1 MVASCFFAFPLSLPT
16 AKEWVWNVV
25 NVQKC
30 FFFVSWKPSCSM
42 FNFLFLL
49 FSFSC
54 QGASSKAAIVDF
66 IDFLSACPTACFG
79 ALLKL
84 SSLFAVSWS
93 CLNDDFFFLPVAWAF
108 QNILCGVLMLK
119 LKDADGSC
127 AFLHILSWNDA
138 FEETFW
144 ASWRLFFLFVCWV
157 LSLPRLYWLR
167 FFFRPSCMH
176 HWEFG
181 SFCFLL
187 SICRHHH
194 SLSFQLC
201 AAEKCVQTW
210 MIGSE

>member
-1 MVASCFFAFPLSLPT
+1 M
-16 AKEWVWNVV
+16 
-25 NVQKC
+25 
-30 FFFVSWKPSCSM
+30 M
-42 FNFLFLL
+42 
-49 FSFSC
+49 
-54 QGASSKAAIVDF
+54 I
-66 IDFLSACPTACFG
+66 
-79 ALLKL
+79 
-84 SSLFAVSWS
+84 
-93 CLNDDFFFLPVAWAF
+93 FFLPVAWAF

-201 AAEKCVQTW
+201 AAENCVQTW
-210 MIGSE
+210 MMGSLEYPFCTFTQKIKTIKSFVTFRFFLKSSVFQKLVQIYF